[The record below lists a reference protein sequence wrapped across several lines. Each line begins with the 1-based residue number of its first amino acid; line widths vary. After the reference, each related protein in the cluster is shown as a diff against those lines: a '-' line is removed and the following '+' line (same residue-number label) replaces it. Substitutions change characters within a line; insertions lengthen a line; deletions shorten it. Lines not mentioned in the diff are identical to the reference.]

1 MLFHE
6 NIETI
11 LVFVVR
17 FYYVVALLKSMVG
30 WEGLS
35 YNEIKKVE
43 AKENHS
49 WDNQYNFFT
58 HKFFKGI
65 LLNNL
70 YYVGFTSL
78 SLWSSNSRFG
88 WCCTIKKKLQMP

>member
-35 YNEIKKVE
+35 YNEIRKVE

-49 WDNQYNFFT
+49 
-58 HKFFKGI
+58 
-65 LLNNL
+65 
-70 YYVGFTSL
+70 
-78 SLWSSNSRFG
+78 
-88 WCCTIKKKLQMP
+88 

>member
-58 HKFFKGI
+58 I
-65 LLNNL
+65 NI
-70 YYVGFTSL
+70 TSL
-78 SLWSSNSRFG
+78 RINFSRAFY
-88 WCCTIKKKLQMP
+88 